1 MDNIVDVIYAGRAGW
16 TEASVRTAFS
26 EAIKARYRNVSDLT
40 LRANDEKKF
49 QLRVN
54 SHTDDKAVP
63 FAALIAPDQ
72 PTSGPYGGMSL
83 VVFPP
88 DEDDATAPCLLA
100 MVVGT
105 HGLSPDDPVLV
116 RPGHSRKC
124 AAIAAWHRAQGG
136 SSGAWAKQDPT
147 RIDLKLPDTVRR
159 ALGSWSGATK
169 TYDTVI
175 YLVVPPPVDRIGDA
189 IRDAVAALLDLFFGE
204 RGIEVKVDSRV
215 DADRLKDAW
224 LGHLLRGVD
233 ASTVAGALESRRFAV
248 VEGPPGTGKTRL
260 ALEVRAAEPYCGR
273 GDVIQFHPGTTYESF
288 VGGLAPSTDPAGSLT
303 FRPQAGHLMRACE
316 AARKDPAHRYL
327 LVIDEINRADLAK
340 VLGEAIFLFEVGE
353 EPREV
358 ALAHDFPDTG
368 MRLKLPGN
376 LDVLG
381 TMNSADR
388 SIAIL
393 DVAVRRRFAFMSLH
407 PQRAV
412 VDQLAGPRMKA
423 AFSALLGLFVE
434 HAGPE
439 AMALMPGHA
448 YFLADDEHAGLRLD
462 TQLRP
467 LLEEYL
473 AQGYVAG
480 FADEIR
486 AYIDAFAARA

>member
-1 MDNIVDVIYAGRAGW
+1 MEQIVDVIYAGRAGW
-16 TEASVRTAFS
+16 TEESVRKAFS
-26 EAIKARYRNVSDLT
+26 DVIRARYPRIGDLT
-40 LRANDEKKF
+40 SKVNDEKKF

-54 SHTDDKAVP
+54 SQTDGGSVP

-72 PTSGPYGGMSL
+72 ATSGPYGGMSL

-88 DEDDATAPCLLA
+88 DAEDPGAPCLLA
-100 MVVGT
+100 MGVGT
-105 HGLSPDDPVLV
+105 HGLSPDDQVLG
-116 RPGHSRKC
+116 RPGHARKC
-124 AAIAAWHRAQGG
+124 AAIAAWQRAQGG
-136 SSGAWAKQDPT
+136 SAGAWAKQDPT
-147 RIDLKLPDTVRR
+147 RIDLKLPDSVRR
-159 ALGSWSGATK
+159 NLGAWSGATK

-175 YLVVPPPVDRIGDA
+175 YLVVPPPPERDDA
-189 IRDAVAALLDLFFGE
+189 AMRDAVAALLDLFFGE
-204 RGIEVKVDSRV
+204 RGIEVKADSRA

-224 LGHLLRGVD
+224 LGHLLRSVD
-233 ASTVAGALESRRFAV
+233 APTVAGVLASRRFAV

-260 ALEVRAAEPYCGR
+260 ALEVLASEPYGGR
-273 GDVIQFHPGTTYESF
+273 GEVIQFHPGTTYESF
-288 VGGLAPSTDPAGSLT
+288 VGGLAPSADATGSLT

-316 AARKDPAHRYL
+316 AARTDPMRRHL

-340 VLGEAIFLFEVGE
+340 VLGEAIFLFEAGA

-358 ALAHDFPDTG
+358 ALAHDFPGTG
-368 MRLKLPGN
+368 ARLKLPEN

-393 DVAVRRRFAFMSLH
+393 DVAVRRRFAFVSLH

-412 VDQLAGPRMKA
+412 VDRLAGPRMKA
-423 AFSALLGLFVE
+423 AFSDLLGLFVE
-434 HAGPE
+434 NAGAD

-448 YFLADDEHAGLRLD
+448 YFLADDEHAALRLD

-486 AYIDAFAARA
+486 AYVDGLAARA

>member
-1 MDNIVDVIYAGRAGW
+1 MEQIVDVIYAGRAGW
-16 TEASVRTAFS
+16 AEKKVRRAFND
-26 EAIKARYRNVSDLT
+26 AIRARYPRIGDLT
-40 LRANDEKKF
+40 LKANDEKKF

-54 SHTDDKAVP
+54 SQTDGNAVP
-63 FAALIAPDQ
+63 FAALIAPEQ
-72 PTSGPYGGMSL
+72 ATSGPYGGMSL

-88 DEDDATAPCLLA
+88 DDDDPGAPCLLA

-105 HGLSPDDPVLV
+105 HGLSPDDQVLG
-116 RPGHSRKC
+116 RPGHARKC
-124 AAIAAWHRAQGG
+124 AAIAAWQRAQGG
-136 SSGAWAKQDPT
+136 STGAWAKQDPT

-159 ALGSWSGATK
+159 DLGPWSGATK
-169 TYDTVI
+169 SYDTFI
-175 YLVVPPPVDRIGDA
+175 YLIVPPLRDRNDDA
-189 IRDAVAALLDLFFGE
+189 MRDAVAALLDLFFSE
-204 RGIEVKVDSRV
+204 RGIEVKADSRA

-224 LGHLLRGVD
+224 LGHLLRSVD
-233 ASTVAGALESRRFAV
+233 APKVAGVLASRRFAV

-260 ALEVRAAEPYCGR
+260 ALEVLAAEPYRGR
-273 GDVIQFHPGTTYESF
+273 GQVIQFHPGTTYESF
-288 VGGLAPSTDPAGSLT
+288 VGGLAPGPDAKGSLI

-316 AARKDPAHRYL
+316 AARRDPTRRYL

-340 VLGEAIFLFEVGE
+340 VLGEAIFLFEAGA

-358 ALAHDFPDTG
+358 ELAHDFPDTG
-368 MRLKLPGN
+368 TRLQLPDN

-393 DVAVRRRFAFMSLH
+393 DVAVRRRFAFVSLH

-412 VDQLAGPRMKA
+412 VDQLAGPRMKD
-423 AFSALLGLFVE
+423 AFSTLLGLFVE

-448 YFLADDEHAGLRLD
+448 YFLADDEHAALRLD

-486 AYIDAFAARA
+486 AYVDALAARP